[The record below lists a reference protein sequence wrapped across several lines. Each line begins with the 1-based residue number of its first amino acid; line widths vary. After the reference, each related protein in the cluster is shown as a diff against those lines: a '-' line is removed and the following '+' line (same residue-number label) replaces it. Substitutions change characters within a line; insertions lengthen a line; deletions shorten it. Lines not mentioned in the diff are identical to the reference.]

1 MRSFHGAIR
10 RAARIF
16 ASYIGTLAAL
26 ALTAATVCRC
36 QELYVGSDYH
46 PHDLNPAEVKRDIA
60 LMKSAGLNVVRMGHL
75 AWDSYE
81 PTDGHFDFAWFDD
94 VMDQMNRAGIK
105 VVLDVAVRPAPIWLH
120 HKFPSIDVTD
130 SSGNRLY
137 PNHRYMEDVG
147 DPAFQ
152 EYALRFAD
160 ALVKHYAGHPAL
172 LAFGID
178 NEPGDGPIS
187 YSETVRKR
195 FVLWLQ
201 RKYSTVDALNK
212 AWAGQRWSRKIS
224 QFDEVGLPV
233 SGPVIGQPERVLDFR
248 RFISDEVNGYLT
260 RLIGTVNAAAPQ
272 ALTTTNMWY
281 YSSMKYFDYSP
292 IAYAGMITRAG
303 CGVYSGDSLR
313 DSNGLKGAL
322 FGIARIQFEN
332 TTPFWC
338 TEFTTATAAP
348 GSMRRSAYASLMYGN
363 QMICGWTWQSMH
375 AGEEQFLQGMV
386 DWDGVPNRK
395 YFEYGQIAREF
406 RKIEKYG
413 FPYKPKADIGLAFS
427 FASQIQT
434 TTNPEYAEPHD
445 AQLQN
450 CFELFVDRNLDTR
463 VVEVSRS
470 KLDFKLLIV
479 PDMSVMDEASS
490 RAIRGYV
497 EKGGTIVMTAGS
509 AMLDAHGQVF
519 RNTLPGHLS
528 DVFGIRVSG
537 YEETGTLNELSREA
551 LTGDNLRIVLS
562 GKSIPLKASRFD
574 IVHAKDADV
583 LGQIV
588 SLDKDYPIVT
598 SHSYGK
604 GRAIYVGLPVRP
616 EVLNPL
622 LDRLLDELS
631 VRKGPRTPADV
642 MARQIDPRHI
652 LYLNLGSQPRVVT
665 LKGTSRSV
673 LHDRTYMDTFVINP
687 YEPEFVET
695 Q

>member
-1 MRSFHGAIR
+1 MRNPLGLFRSSLGGLASIAVLLPAFVVSTVTVG
-10 RAARIF
+10 RA
-16 ASYIGTLAAL
+16 
-26 ALTAATVCRC
+26 

-46 PHDLNPAEVKRDIA
+46 PHDLNQAEIRRDEA

-75 AWDSYE
+75 AWDSFE
-81 PTDGHFDFAWFDD
+81 PSDGRFEFAWFDD

-130 SSGNRLY
+130 SSGNRQY

-152 EYALRFAD
+152 KYALRFAD
-160 ALVKHYAGHPAL
+160 ALVRRYANHPAL

-195 FVLWLQ
+195 FVDWLQ

-212 AWAGQRWSRKIS
+212 AWAGQRWSRRIS
-224 QFDEVGLPV
+224 QFDEVGLPM
-233 SGPVIGQPERVLDFR
+233 SGPVVGQPERVLDFR

-260 RLIGTVNAAAPQ
+260 KLIAEVNTAAPR

-292 IAYAGMITRAG
+292 IAYAGMISRAG
-303 CGVYSGDSLR
+303 CGLYSGDSLR
-313 DSNGLKGAL
+313 DPRGMKSAL

-338 TEFTTATAAP
+338 TEFTTVTAAP

-375 AGEEQFLQGMV
+375 AGEEQFLQGMI

-395 YFEYGQIAREF
+395 YDEYGQIAREF
-406 RKIEKYG
+406 GKIEKYG
-413 FPYKPKADIGLAFS
+413 FPYKPKAEIGLAFS

-445 AQLQN
+445 NQLEN
-450 CFELFVDRNLDTR
+450 CFELFVDRNIDTR

-470 KLDFKLLIV
+470 KLDYKLLIV

-490 RAIRGYV
+490 KAIRDYV
-497 EKGGTIVMTAGS
+497 EKGGTVVMTAGS
-509 AMLDAHGQVF
+509 DVLDADGQVF
-519 RNTLPGHLS
+519 RDTLPGRLS

-551 LTGDNLRIVLS
+551 LTGPNLRIMLA
-562 GKSIPLKASRFD
+562 GKSIPLKAPRFD
-574 IVHAKDADV
+574 IVHPSDAEV

-598 SHSYGK
+598 SRRFGK
-604 GRAIYVGLPVRP
+604 GRAIYVGLPVRS

-622 LDRLLDELS
+622 VDTLLDELS
-631 VRKGPRTPADV
+631 IKRGPQAPADV
-642 MARQIDPRHI
+642 MARQIDANHI
-652 LYLNLGSQPRVVT
+652 LYLNLGAQPRVVT
-665 LKGTSRSV
+665 LNGVSRSI
-673 LHDRTYMDTFVINP
+673 LRDRSYKDSFVIDP
-687 YEPEFVET
+687 YEPDFVET